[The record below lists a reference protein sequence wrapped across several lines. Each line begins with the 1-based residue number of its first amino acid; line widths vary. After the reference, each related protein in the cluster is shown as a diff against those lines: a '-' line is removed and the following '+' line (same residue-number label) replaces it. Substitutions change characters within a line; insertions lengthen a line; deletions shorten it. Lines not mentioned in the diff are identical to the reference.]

1 MKKKTQ
7 HPRKELA
14 VPELTKE
21 ELEALA
27 SADAEI
33 RASGLVN
40 VLEKTLPA
48 IPPSYQYR
56 PKSKEFIAN
65 AFHASFDL
73 IGGVP
78 ALLLWANQNPGDF
91 YKLYAKMLPEV
102 EKGNVQGT
110 QVVVHTHIGKSA
122 LDEATFTEAHI
133 VDADFSEKGGE
144 DLDE

>member
-1 MKKKTQ
+1 MKKKV
-7 HPRKELA
+7 HYPRKDLS
-14 VPELTKE
+14 VPELTKD

-33 RASGLVN
+33 RAAGAVTL
-40 VLEKTLPA
+40 LEKTLPQ

-65 AFHASFDL
+65 SFHAAFEL

-78 ALLLWANQNPGDF
+78 ALIVWAEQNPSDF
-91 YKLYAKMLPEV
+91 FKLYAKMLPEV
-102 EKGNVQGT
+102 ERGNVQGT

-133 VDADFSEKGGE
+133 VDADFGEKGGE
-144 DLDE
+144 DDE